1 MEEVEKAEDYYME
14 QKVILVNLPPST
26 NYNYRSAGS
35 IYPATG
41 ILVIGTILKS
51 QGIAVQ
57 VIDGTVK
64 SDYIE
69 RTLDSIENGTV
80 MIGFSVMTSQVPLAF
95 DLSKLIKIE
104 HPDIQIVWG
113 GIHPILFPEQ
123 TLRNPNIDIVVTG
136 EGYHAT
142 LSLID
147 YLNGKIGLR
156 QIKGVGFKDDS
167 GNVILNEPSE
177 PDRKSVV

>member
-1 MEEVEKAEDYYME
+1 MEEYDNAEDYYME

-95 DLSKLIKIE
+95 DLSKLIKTE

-142 LSLID
+142 LSLIHRRT
-147 YLNGKIGLR
+147 LNTHLLR
-156 QIKGVGFKDDS
+156 EY
-167 GNVILNEPSE
+167 N
-177 PDRKSVV
+177 